1 MFQALQLTDKN
12 TIALTDLDESA
23 LPEGDVTVAVS
34 YSTINY
40 KDALAI
46 TGSAPIA
53 KSYPMVPGIDFSGVV
68 TASDNADFAVGDS
81 VVLNGWGVGEKHWG
95 GFAQTAR
102 VKGKWLIKLPAG
114 LSDADAMRIGTAGY
128 TAMLCCNAL
137 RDQGVTPESGPIIV
151 SGATGGVGSIAVNIL
166 AKRGYEVHALSG
178 KADQNDYLT
187 GLGAKAVIDRAEY
200 AEKARPLGQ
209 QIWAGAVDVAG
220 SHTLANIIAN
230 TQYGGVVTAC
240 GLAQGMDLPSSV
252 APFILRGVSLV
263 GVDSVYCP
271 VAKRQAAWTDLANEM
286 DISQLSDIAHTIGLA
301 DIEDAAKAL
310 MAGTV
315 TGRYLVDVQK

>member
-12 TIALTDLDESA
+12 TVTLTELDDSA

-40 KDALAI
+40 KDALAV

-53 KSYPMVPGIDFSGVV
+53 KFYPMVPGIDFSGVV
-68 TASDNADFAVGDS
+68 TASEHADFAVGDH

-102 VKGKWLIKLPAG
+102 VKGQWLIKLPHG

-187 GLGAKAVIDRAEY
+187 RLGATAVIDRAEY
-200 AEKARPLGQ
+200 SEKARPLGQ

-271 VAKRQAAWTDLANEM
+271 NAKRQAAWSDLANEM
-286 DISQLSDIAHTIGLA
+286 DIAQLSDIAHTIGLEEV
-301 DIEDAAKAL
+301 EDAAKAL
-310 MAGTV
+310 MAGSV
-315 TGRYLVDVQK
+315 TGRYLVDLKQ

>member
-1 MFQALQLTDKN
+1 M
-12 TIALTDLDESA
+12 
-23 LPEGDVTVAVS
+23 
-34 YSTINY
+34 
-40 KDALAI
+40 
-46 TGSAPIA
+46 
-53 KSYPMVPGIDFSGVV
+53 
-68 TASDNADFAVGDS
+68 
-81 VVLNGWGVGEKHWG
+81 
-95 GFAQTAR
+95 
-102 VKGKWLIKLPAG
+102 
-114 LSDADAMRIGTAGY
+114 
-128 TAMLCCNAL
+128 
-137 RDQGVTPESGPIIV
+137 
-151 SGATGGVGSIAVNIL
+151 

-271 VAKRQAAWTDLANEM
+271 VAKRQAAWADLANEM

-301 DIEDAAKAL
+301 DVEDAAKAL

-315 TGRYLVDVQK
+315 TGRYLVKLS

>member
-12 TIALTDLDESA
+12 TIALTVLDESA

-40 KDALAI
+40 KDALAV

-271 VAKRQAAWTDLANEM
+271 VAKRQAAWADLANEM

-301 DIEDAAKAL
+301 QIEAAAKAL

-315 TGRYLVDVQK
+315 TGRYLVDLNQ

>member
-40 KDALAI
+40 KDALAV

-95 GFAQTAR
+95 GFSQTAR

-137 RDQGVTPESGPIIV
+137 RDQGVTSESGPIIV

>member
-40 KDALAI
+40 KDALAV

-95 GFAQTAR
+95 GFSQTAR

>member
-12 TIALTDLDESA
+12 TLTLTELDDNA

-40 KDALAI
+40 KDALAV

-53 KSYPMVPGIDFSGVV
+53 KFYPMVPGIDFSGVV
-68 TASDNADFAVGDS
+68 TASEHADFAVGDH

-102 VKGKWLIKLPAG
+102 VKGQWLIKLPHG

-187 GLGAKAVIDRAEY
+187 GLGATAVIDRAEY
-200 AEKARPLGQ
+200 SEKARPLGQ

-271 VAKRQAAWTDLANEM
+271 SAKRQAAWSDLANEM
-286 DISQLSDIAHTIGLA
+286 DIAQLSDIAHTIGLEEV
-301 DIEDAAKAL
+301 EDAAKAL
-310 MAGTV
+310 MAGSV
-315 TGRYLVDVQK
+315 TGRYLVDLKQ

>member
-40 KDALAI
+40 KDALAV

-137 RDQGVTPESGPIIV
+137 RDQGVKPESGPIIV

-271 VAKRQAAWTDLANEM
+271 AAKRQAAWADLAKEM

-301 DIEDAAKAL
+301 DVEDAAKAL

-315 TGRYLVDVQK
+315 TGRYLVKLS

>member
-12 TIALTDLDESA
+12 TVTLTELDDNA

-40 KDALAI
+40 KDALAV

-53 KSYPMVPGIDFSGVV
+53 KFYPMVPGIDFSGVV
-68 TASDNADFAVGDS
+68 TASEHDDFAVGDH

-102 VKGKWLIKLPAG
+102 VKGQWLIKLPHG

-200 AEKARPLGQ
+200 SEKARPLGQ

-271 VAKRQAAWTDLANEM
+271 NAKRQAAWSDLANEI
-286 DISQLSDIAHTIGLA
+286 DIAQLSDIAHTIGLEEV
-301 DIEDAAKAL
+301 EDAAKAL
-310 MAGTV
+310 MAGSV
-315 TGRYLVDVQK
+315 TGRYLVDLKQ

>member
-1 MFQALQLTDKN
+1 MFQALQLTDKD
-12 TIALTDLDESA
+12 TIALTQLNTTD
-23 LPEGDVTVAVS
+23 LPEGDVTVVVS

-40 KDALAI
+40 KDALAV

-68 TASDNADFAVGDS
+68 AASDNPDYAVGDK

-95 GFAQTAR
+95 GFAQQAR
-102 VKGKWLIKLPAG
+102 VKGKWLIKLPNG
-114 LSDADAMRIGTAGY
+114 LSEADAMRIGTAGY

-137 RDQGVTPESGPIIV
+137 REHGVTPDSGPIIV
-151 SGATGGVGSIAVNIL
+151 SGATGGVGSIAVHIL

-178 KADQNDYLT
+178 KPEQSEYLQQ
-187 GLGAKAVIDRAEY
+187 LGAKAVIDRKEY
-200 AEKARPLGQ
+200 SDKARALGQ
-209 QIWAGAVDVAG
+209 QTWAGAVDVAG

-271 VAKRQAAWTDLANEM
+271 VAKRQAAWNDLAAEM
-286 DISQLSDIAHTIGLA
+286 DIEQLSDIAHTIGVGGV
-301 DIEDAAKAL
+301 EDASKAL

-315 TGRYLVDVQK
+315 TGRYLVDLQK

>member
-40 KDALAI
+40 KDALAV

-102 VKGKWLIKLPAG
+102 VKGKWLI
-114 LSDADAMRIGTAGY
+114 Y
-128 TAMLCCNAL
+128 
-137 RDQGVTPESGPIIV
+137 
-151 SGATGGVGSIAVNIL
+151 
-166 AKRGYEVHALSG
+166 
-178 KADQNDYLT
+178 
-187 GLGAKAVIDRAEY
+187 
-200 AEKARPLGQ
+200 
-209 QIWAGAVDVAG
+209 
-220 SHTLANIIAN
+220 
-230 TQYGGVVTAC
+230 QY
-240 GLAQGMDLPSSV
+240 
-252 APFILRGVSLV
+252 R
-263 GVDSVYCP
+263 
-271 VAKRQAAWTDLANEM
+271 
-286 DISQLSDIAHTIGLA
+286 
-301 DIEDAAKAL
+301 
-310 MAGTV
+310 
-315 TGRYLVDVQK
+315 

>member
-1 MFQALQLTDKN
+1 MFHALQLTDKE
-12 TIALTDLDESA
+12 TITLTQLDEND
-23 LPEGDVTVAVS
+23 LPEGDVSVAVS

-40 KDALAI
+40 KDALAV

-53 KSYPMVPGIDFSGVV
+53 RSYPMVPGIDFSGVV
-68 TASDNADFAVGDS
+68 TQSDNPDYHVGDK
-81 VVLNGWGVGEKHWG
+81 VVLNGWGVGESHWG
-95 GFAQTAR
+95 GFAQQAR
-102 VKGKWLIKLPAG
+102 VKGKWLIKLPEG
-114 LSDADAMRIGTAGY
+114 LSEADAMRIGTAGY

-137 RDQGVTPESGPIIV
+137 RDHGVTPESGPIIV
-151 SGATGGVGSIAVNIL
+151 SGATGGVGSIAVYIL
-166 AKRGYEVHALSG
+166 AKRGYTVHALSG
-178 KADQNDYLT
+178 KPEQRDYLL
-187 GLGAKAVIDRAEY
+187 GLGATDTLDRAQY
-200 AEKARPLGQ
+200 AEKARALGQ
-209 QIWAGAVDVAG
+209 QLWAGAVDVVG

-271 VAKRQAAWTDLANEM
+271 IAKRQAAWHDLANEM
-286 DISQLSDIAHTIGLA
+286 DISQLSDIAHTIGL
-301 DIEDAAKAL
+301 DGVETAAKAL

-315 TGRYLVDVQK
+315 TGRYLVDLK

>member
-1 MFQALQLTDKN
+1 
-12 TIALTDLDESA
+12 
-23 LPEGDVTVAVS
+23 
-34 YSTINY
+34 
-40 KDALAI
+40 
-46 TGSAPIA
+46 
-53 KSYPMVPGIDFSGVV
+53 
-68 TASDNADFAVGDS
+68 
-81 VVLNGWGVGEKHWG
+81 
-95 GFAQTAR
+95 
-102 VKGKWLIKLPAG
+102 
-114 LSDADAMRIGTAGY
+114 MRIGTAGY

-137 RDQGVTPESGPIIV
+137 RDQGVKPESGPIIV

-240 GLAQGMDLPSSV
+240 GLAQGMDLPQHSFDLLLHHHHHHHHHHQHKYTDTDVIPINGSAGSAKPRSGSKSV
-252 APFILRGVSLV
+252 SISKNAMFSL
-263 GVDSVYCP
+263 GAS
-271 VAKRQAAWTDLANEM
+271 
-286 DISQLSDIAHTIGLA
+286 
-301 DIEDAAKAL
+301 
-310 MAGTV
+310 
-315 TGRYLVDVQK
+315 